1 MNKLKINLASVI
13 VALVF
18 MTGISQPANAGMLG
32 TQSLLPHSLSQQ
44 DQQQARQQI
53 ENQLIELGVEADM
66 AKARIASLSD
76 QQVADITNR
85 LNDLPAGA
93 DAGGVILT
101 VFIVFVITDVIGATD
116 IFPFIHPVNK

>member
-1 MNKLKINLASVI
+1 MNKLKINLASFI

-18 MTGISQPANAGMLG
+18 ITGISQPASAGMLG

-85 LNDLPAGA
+85 LNELPAGA

-101 VFIVFVITDVIGATD
+101 VFIVFVITDAIGATD
-116 IFPFIHPVNK
+116 IFPFIHPVK